1 MSQTVVETPVSP
13 ETQAFAILR
22 FAPAI
27 ELTDDQFFALCR
39 QNRDL
44 RLERTAQGDLI
55 VMPPTGFETGSH
67 NSSITGQ
74 LYVWAKNDGTGVACD
89 SSTGFTL
96 PSGAD
101 RSPDAA
107 WVKRERLAQFTAE
120 QKRKFLPL
128 CPDFVIELRSPSDKL
143 EDVQSKME
151 EYMENGA
158 LLGWLIDSANRSAH
172 VYRPGVPVSVLSG
185 VLEVSAEPEL
195 PGFVLD
201 LRDIWEA
208 NL

>member
-1 MSQTVVETPVSP
+1 MGQTLVETPVSP
-13 ETQAFAILR
+13 ETRAFAILR

-27 ELTDDQFFALCR
+27 ELTDDRFFALCQ

-74 LYVWAKNDGTGVACD
+74 LYAWAKNDGSGVACD

-96 PSGAD
+96 PNGSV
-101 RSPDAA
+101 RSPDAS
-107 WVKRERLAQFTAE
+107 WVKRERFAQFPAK

-128 CPDFVIELRSPSDKL
+128 CPDFVIELLSATDKL
-143 EDVQSKME
+143 EDLQSKME
-151 EYMENGA
+151 EYIENGA
-158 LLGWLIDSANRSAH
+158 RLGWLIDSANTSVH
-172 VYRPGVPVSVLSG
+172 VYRPGVPVSLLAG
-185 VLEVSAEPEL
+185 LLELSAEPEL

-201 LRDIWEA
+201 LRDIWEP